1 MALAGVPEPLVTVLG
16 ELTEKLS
23 LPWLEQPPAWLLGG
37 SCGLLL
43 HGVTLDAA
51 PHDIDLYADIQDAR
65 RLHDVLSGY
74 TVSGPEEDYSGGCF
88 SLRSCYSLE
97 NTSIEL
103 IGGFEIGHGSW
114 QYSVNIQRLLAYAP
128 VQDFTGI
135 GLLRLMPA
143 AHELIFNILRGRAER
158 CASIAAYLRHD
169 LSAHLPLL
177 QSLILDNGLDLSF
190 QMKLNQLLGVS
201 PLIET

>member
-1 MALAGVPEPLVTVLG
+1 M
-16 ELTEKLS
+16 
-23 LPWLEQPPAWLLGG
+23 
-37 SCGLLL
+37 
-43 HGVTLDAA
+43 
-51 PHDIDLYADIQDAR
+51 
-65 RLHDVLSGY
+65 LSGY

-88 SLRSCYSLE
+88 SLRSCYSLG

-103 IGGFEIGHGSW
+103 IGVFEIGHGSW

-143 AHELIFNILRGRAER
+143 AHELIFNMLRGKSER
-158 CASIAAYLRHD
+158 CECIAAYLRHS
-169 LSAHLPLL
+169 LSDHLPLL

-190 QMKLNQLLGVS
+190 QLKLNQMLGVP
-201 PLIET
+201 PLIQT